1 MDTGAN
7 GVNGEL
13 VLSTGTS
20 RSGNSGSSY
29 IGTGSSTGG
38 RAGSVYVT
46 VGSGDTGVD
55 GELVLSAGQS
65 LSSTGR
71 RLSLLSGAGVS
82 GSLNADVEAT
92 MFKGATPQ
100 DKPPVSMSPPKDAQK
115 TPPTPP
121 SPQPE
126 PSSSRPSPTV
136 AFSDL
141 SALPNLLQNHFD
153 QHGSGESVRPGIIR
167 AGSVWKRQR
176 QENLFS
182 VSQESQLESEK
193 QRMETQRAFDLLD
206 ALTRSGGLTVEG
218 ATVHVVLASSHYF
231 PQSLLETVIQRN
243 MNPLLKLE
251 ESTLLMASV
260 IHGRPMEEL
269 VA

>member
-1 MDTGAN
+1 VKKQRDNYHNVESASFASFGCPSSSPSSCPTSSPN
-7 GVNGEL
+7 
-13 VLSTGTS
+13 VLP
-20 RSGNSGSSY
+20 
-29 IGTGSSTGG
+29 
-38 RAGSVYVT
+38 
-46 VGSGDTGVD
+46 
-55 GELVLSAGQS
+55 
-65 LSSTGR
+65 
-71 RLSLLSGAGVS
+71 SGAS
-82 GSLNADVEAT
+82 MRSREAT
-92 MFKGATPQ
+92 ASIMFKGAMLQ
-100 DKPPVSMSPPKDAQK
+100 DETAPASRQEAA
-115 TPPTPP
+115 PTPSFSEPELDP
-121 SPQPE
+121 SFRQP
-126 PSSSRPSPTV
+126 PPL

-182 VSQESQLESEK
+182 VSQESQLGSEK

-260 IHGRPMEEL
+260 IHGRPIDEL
-269 VA
+269 VVLVASPS